1 MKVIANRAG
10 CEKALECCRILLK
23 RYDPESV
30 LIHLVWPVRRQT
42 PGNSFDRL
50 SLLHQPSCVS
60 PCVRPRV
67 PPAACRFPYRWSQC
81 SGALQDAQT
90 NPSAPKTAVA
100 SVATMR
106 HRSPRCLQGLR
117 WSQISGL
124 PRPAW
129 RLVFATR
136 RTSAWRAAA
145 MSRCAPSRNTV
156 LNKSYPSG
164 WRSGTTIPFLGVAY
178 PLRMLK
184 SISTIESKQVIPPS
198 SIHRRTPESLI
209 PRFPRPGKLVSTIR
223 AVRHA
228 GSIDLRC
235 SAMPSTQ

>member
-1 MKVIANRAG
+1 MR
-10 CEKALECCRILLK
+10 KA
-23 RYDPESV
+23 
-30 LIHLVWPVRRQT
+30 
-42 PGNSFDRL
+42 
-50 SLLHQPSCVS
+50 
-60 PCVRPRV
+60 
-67 PPAACRFPYRWSQC
+67 
-81 SGALQDAQT
+81 
-90 NPSAPKTAVA
+90 A
-100 SVATMR
+100 S
-106 HRSPRCLQGLR
+106 S
-117 WSQISGL
+117 SSGL
-124 PRPAW
+124 PFSLQMVAMFRSVARRSDQPVCPENGRRIGCDHATPFASMSSRFTVVADS
-129 RLVFATR
+129 RLAPSCLRSVLATR